1 MKLFVHPVGAP
12 NQLGRQ
18 VDGELPDGVVGV
30 IGVIGAAG
38 SVGGDHATQ
47 QLGALIAVV
56 VSVSAV
62 IQNLIRAVEKRGVG
76 QADQNVLKVKFY
88 GFSH

>member
-1 MKLFVHPVGAP
+1 
-12 NQLGRQ
+12 
-18 VDGELPDGVVGV
+18 
-30 IGVIGAAG
+30 
-38 SVGGDHATQ
+38 
-47 QLGALIAVV
+47 LGALIAVV